1 MRSRFSWPTTPARR
15 LWSPN
20 WAGSNSTGYRCGTV
34 ELTEIQQEYLKTS
47 MSVVSVLIEQA
58 GGLEQ
63 QLKDKRDEISGYYRK
78 ALDFV
83 ARDMGRDPFPEGT
96 VVMNNDNGDLYLEI
110 KKACEDDDKPV
121 DLA

>member
-1 MRSRFSWPTTPARR
+1 M
-15 LWSPN
+15 
-20 WAGSNSTGYRCGTV
+20 

-96 VVMNNDNGDLYLEI
+96 VVMKNENGDLYLEI